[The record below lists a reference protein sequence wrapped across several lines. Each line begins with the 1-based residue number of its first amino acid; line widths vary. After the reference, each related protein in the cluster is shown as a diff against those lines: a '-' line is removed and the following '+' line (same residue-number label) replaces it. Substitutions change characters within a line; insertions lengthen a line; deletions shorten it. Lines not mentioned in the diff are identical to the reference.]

1 MRSGFGC
8 LLFLLLPLSLAAQNG
23 ETGELELQVV
33 HGAGAV
39 YAAGSRGG
47 EVLRVQVTDPAGAP
61 VRGAVVSFLMPSSG
75 PGGTFSNG
83 LSADVVI
90 TGADGTALVRGV
102 SWNKTH
108 GALKIRVTAAK
119 GQARATAAVSMELVG
134 SGDSRASHI
143 TAGAGR
149 TRTKVV
155 LLLVCAAAGSV
166 AAGLAVSRRSNPG
179 SSSSGNGLSID
190 RPTITV
196 GGL

>member
-8 LLFLLLPLSLAAQNG
+8 LLCLFLPLSLAAQNG
-23 ETGELELQVV
+23 ETGELKLQVV
-33 HGAGAV
+33 QGAGAR
-39 YAAGSRGG
+39 YAPGSRGG

-61 VRGAVVSFLMPSSG
+61 VRGAVVTFLMPASG

-90 TGADGTALVRGV
+90 TGADGMALVRGV
-102 SWNKTH
+102 RWNKTP
-108 GALKIRVTAAK
+108 GALKMRVTASK

-134 SGDSRASHI
+134 SGAQT
-143 TAGAGR
+143 TARAGR
-149 TRTKVV
+149 SRTKVLV
-155 LLLVCAAAGSV
+155 LLVCAAAGSV

-179 SSSSGNGLSID
+179 SSSSSGDGLSIE

-196 GGL
+196 GGP